1 MKRVVLFLLTNLAVM
16 LVLSVSARILGV
28 DRFLTSN
35 GLDMGM
41 LLVFAALIGFGGSFI
56 SLLMS
61 KTMAKWSTGARVI
74 ERPANQD
81 EAWLVDTVRQLSK
94 KAGLQMP
101 EVAIYDGAPNAF
113 ATGPS
118 KSRSLVAVSTGLMQ
132 SMNKKEVGAVLAH
145 EVAHIQNGDMVTLTL
160 IQGVVNTFVIFLSR
174 LAAYAVDSFLR
185 RDDDES
191 GSPGIGY
198 WISSIAF
205 EIMFGI
211 LASVVVMCF
220 SRKREYRADAG
231 AAALMGDRAPMIDAL
246 RALGG
251 LEAGRLPK
259 EMAASGIA
267 GGGMMALFSS
277 HPPLESR
284 IAALES
290 AS

>member
-1 MKRVVLFLLTNLAVM
+1 MKRVVLFLLTNFAVIA
-16 LVLSVSARILGV
+16 VLSVSARILGV
-28 DRFLTSN
+28 DRFLTGN
-35 GLDMGM
+35 GLDLGM
-41 LLVFAALIGFGGSFI
+41 LLAFAALIGFGGSFI

-74 ERPANQD
+74 ERPANQ
-81 EAWLVDTVRQLSK
+81 EEVWLVDTVRQLSK
-94 KAGLQMP
+94 KAGLPMP
-101 EVAIYDGAPNAF
+101 EVAVFDGAPNAF

-118 KSRSLVAVSTGLMQ
+118 KSKSLVAVSTGLMQ
-132 SMNKKEVGAVLAH
+132 SMNKKEVEAVLAH

-160 IQGVVNTFVIFLSR
+160 IQGVVNTFVIFLAR
-174 LAAYAVDSFLR
+174 VFAYAVDSFLR
-185 RDDDES
+185 RDEESS

-205 EIMFGI
+205 EIMFGV
-211 LASVVVMCF
+211 LASILVMYF
-220 SRKREYRADAG
+220 SRKREFRADAG
-231 AAALMGDRAPMIDAL
+231 AAALMGDRRPMIDAL

-251 LEAGRLPK
+251 LQAGQLPK

-277 HPPLESR
+277 HPPLEAR

-290 AS
+290 AR